1 MIILNTDLR
10 LLRIR
15 SLEHVIVDGLKA
27 AACSS
32 QEDVHIKFVLRH
44 GIVPKDALLAKDV
57 NLTVLNAQA
66 DEAYM

>member
-1 MIILNTDLR
+1 M
-10 LLRIR
+10 R

-27 AACSS
+27 AACWS
-32 QEDVHIKFVLRH
+32 QEDVRIKFVIRY

-66 DEAYM
+66 DGAYM